1 MYKSIT
7 IIAITLLAIFS
18 YTLLDEDGGR
28 KEAVSNTK
36 QWYQHQVKALQK
48 SVDNLCEALAT
59 HQPLPHIQSSF
70 KEARL
75 QYKALEVVT
84 AHFNPYTEKFINGPN
99 IPEVEADEKDVVID
113 AQGFQVLEE
122 LIFPALEIADAPQAL
137 EQAKQLRANLN
148 RLQMT
153 AEILHA
159 TDAQLFDAMRLELLR
174 ITSLGISGF
183 DSPIAQHSI
192 PEAAAALKGITTIW
206 HFYVPSLQLINPS
219 LTNYTSTLLEEAQQ
233 ALRKENSFDSFDR
246 LAFTTRYL
254 NRLSVNLKLAREAL
268 SIPYDNLPS
277 FLDPA
282 ASNAFAKGAY
292 NPVFFA
298 PDQTQETND
307 AQVALGQQLFNDP
320 ILSKDGSRSC
330 ATCHQPSKAFT
341 DGQPLPVALHGEK
354 TQMRNTPTILNAAL
368 QPFLFYDQ
376 RVAYL
381 EDQVHAVVHNK
392 AEMDGSLETAVIAI
406 RQRTDYLALFNK
418 AFDIEASAIS
428 PREVQSAIAAYVRA
442 QMRLNSPFDAYMR
455 GETNAIDDAARRG
468 YNLFMGKAKCG
479 TCHFTPLFNGVTPPF
494 FRKADAEIIGVPSAP
509 NTPQID
515 PDQGKFNLYN
525 IPQQRFA
532 FKTPTLR
539 NIAVTAP
546 YMHNGAFKTLEQVME
561 FYNNGGGAGMGIA
574 VQGQT
579 LQKDSLHLSPQEQQD
594 VISFMK
600 TLTDTSHIS
609 R

>member
-36 QWYQHQVKALQK
+36 QWYQHEVTALQS
-48 SVDNLCEALAT
+48 SVDNLCKALAT
-59 HQPLPHIQSSF
+59 HQSLSQIQTAF

-99 IPEVEADEKDVVID
+99 IPEVEADEKEVVID

-122 LIFPALEIADAPQAL
+122 LIFPALETEDEPQAL

-153 AEILHA
+153 AEILQA

-219 LTNYTSTLLEEAQQ
+219 LTNYTSTLLEDAQQ
-233 ALRKENSFDSFDR
+233 LLRKEKDFNSFDR
-246 LAFTTRYL
+246 LDFTTRYL

-268 SIPYDNLPS
+268 KIPYDNLPY

-282 ASNAFAKGAY
+282 ASNAFAKDAY
-292 NPVFFA
+292 NPAFFA
-298 PDQTQETND
+298 PDQTLQATP
-307 AQVALGQQLFNDP
+307 AQVALGKQLFQDP
-320 ILSKDGSRSC
+320 ILSQDKDRSC

-341 DGQPLPVALHGEK
+341 DGQTLPLALHGEK
-354 TQMRNTPTILNAAL
+354 AQMRNTPTILNAAL

-392 AEMDGSLETAVIAI
+392 AEMNGSLEKAVTVIQ
-406 RQRTDYLALFNK
+406 QRPDYPELFNK
-418 AFDIEASAIS
+418 AFNIEAAKIS
-428 PREVQSAIAAYVRA
+428 PREVQSAIAAYVRS
-442 QMRLNSPFDAYMR
+442 QVKLNSPFDAYMR
-455 GETNAIDDAARRG
+455 GDTAAIDNAARRG

-479 TCHFTPLFNGVTPPF
+479 TCHFTPLFSGVTPPF
-494 FRKADAEIIGVPSAP
+494 FRKADAEIIGVPTAP
-509 NTPQID
+509 HTTQID
-515 PDQGKFNLYN
+515 PDQGKFNLYD

-546 YMHNGAFKTLEQVME
+546 YMHNGAFSSLEEVME

-574 VQGQT
+574 IEGQT
-579 LQKDSLHLSPQEQQD
+579 LQKDALHLSQQEQQD
-594 VISFMK
+594 VISFMR
-600 TLTDTSHIS
+600 TLTDTTQITH
-609 R
+609 